1 MGTSGE
7 RRVLWQG
14 LTALSAYVLL
24 LNTVNIFSIL
34 RDAPGI
40 DPIVP
45 VVLEMTSFLAA
56 PPAIMVGWFAFRLAP
71 PDRSPI
77 WRSLIVHALGAVI
90 LSALHVGLFVV
101 LRKLTFAALGG
112 SYEFGSL
119 ANFPYELRKDL
130 VGYAVGVATF
140 WALTRLAER
149 KDAAPAP
156 PEAAAEPARFDIR
169 DGAKLIRVAVTEIL
183 AVTSAGNY
191 VEFHLADGRRPMMR
205 ISLSA
210 LEAELGP
217 HGFIRTHRSWLI
229 NGAHVRE
236 LRPESSG
243 DYRVALGPIEAPVSR
258 RFPEALARLR
268 AGL

>member
-34 RDAPGI
+34 RDAPGT
-40 DPIVP
+40 DPVVP
-45 VVLEMTSFLAA
+45 VVLEITSFLAA
-56 PPAIMVGWFAFRLAP
+56 PPAILVGWFAFRLAP
-71 PDRSPI
+71 PDRTPI
-77 WRSLIVHALGAVI
+77 WRSLLVHAVGAVT
-90 LSALHVGLFVV
+90 LSALHVSLFVI
-101 LRKLTFAALGG
+101 LRKLVFGALGR

-119 ANFPYELRKDL
+119 ANFPYEFRKDL

-149 KDAAPAP
+149 NDTARAPAEATQEP
-156 PEAAAEPARFDIR
+156 PRFDIR
-169 DGAKLIRVAVTEIL
+169 DGAKLIRTPVSEIL
-183 AVTSAGNY
+183 AATSAGNS

-217 HGFIRTHRSWLI
+217 HGFVRTHRSWLV
-229 NGAHVRE
+229 NAGQVRE

-243 DYRVALGPIEAPVSR
+243 DYRVVLGPVEAPISR
-258 RFPEALARLR
+258 RFPEALSRLR